1 MDACLHRNDVLNFS
15 EVSDKYRIKNLVKM
29 NHNLEI
35 LIKQKV
41 SHLKVVDVIS
51 QIAERDKVQVYAVG
65 GFVRDVI
72 LNRERNDLDVLV
84 IGSGIDFAKNVA
96 DKLKIENVSYYKNFG
111 TAHFDY
117 QGMNI
122 EFVGARKESYD
133 RTTRKPIVEDGTF
146 EDDIKRR
153 DFTINTLAISLN
165 KIDFGKLIDTYNG
178 LADIESKLIRT
189 PLDPFKTFDDDPLR
203 IMRAFR
209 FAAQLNFNV
218 DESIMIAAKEMRE
231 RLSIV
236 SQERITD
243 EFLKILASPKPS
255 VGFTLLFDS
264 GVLEIV
270 FPEIS
275 IMTGVDQRKDYH
287 HKDVFLH
294 TLQVVDNICRET
306 DDVWLRFAALVHDIA
321 KPPTKK
327 FVEGIGW
334 TFHGHEELGARMMRK
349 IFIRLK
355 LPLHKLEYIQKLI
368 RLHLRPIALAKE
380 DVTDSAIRRFVVNA
394 GEDLEDLIILC
405 RADITSKNP
414 IKVEKYLA
422 NYERVMQKVRDVKE
436 RDQLRAFQSPVRG
449 EEIMQICNLKPS
461 RKVGEIKTA
470 IEEAILDGKIG
481 NNYEE
486 AYKYLMEIK
495 DQLLEN

>member
-1 MDACLHRNDVLNFS
+1 
-15 EVSDKYRIKNLVKM
+15 M
-29 NHNLEI
+29 NHAIKKLILEKISTLEI
-35 LIKQKV
+35 IN
-41 SHLKVVDVIS
+41 VIS
-51 QIAERDKVQVYAVG
+51 HTAEEKNIKVYAVG
-65 GFVRDVI
+65 GFVRDII
-72 LNRERNDLDVLV
+72 LNRERNDLDILV
-84 IGSGIDFAKNVA
+84 IGSGPAFAESVA
-96 DKLKIENVSYYKNFG
+96 DKIGITNVSNFKNFG

-117 QGMNI
+117 QGMNV

-133 RTTRKPIVEDGTF
+133 RNTRKPIVEDGTF
-146 EDDIKRR
+146 EDDIARR
-153 DFTINTLAISLN
+153 DFTINSLAISLN
-165 KIDFGKLIDTYNG
+165 KNEFGELVDKYNG
-178 LADIESKLIRT
+178 LLEIRNKLIKT
-189 PLDPFKTFDDDPLR
+189 PLDPLKTFDDDPLR

-209 FAAQLNFNV
+209 FASQLNFTV
-218 DESIMIAAKEMRE
+218 DESIIKASNKMRS
-231 RLSIV
+231 RLAIV

-243 EFLKILASPKPS
+243 EFLKILESPKPS
-255 VGFTLLFDS
+255 IGLQLLFDS

-275 IMTGVDQRKDYH
+275 IMAGVDQRKDYH

-294 TLQVVDNICRET
+294 TLQVVDNICNET
-306 DDVWLRFAALVHDIA
+306 ENVWLRFAALVHDIA

-334 TFHGHEELGARMMRK
+334 TFHGHEDLGARMMKK
-349 IFIRLK
+349 IFHRMK
-355 LPLHKLEYIQKLI
+355 LPLHKLEYIQKLV

-380 DVTDSAIRRFVVNA
+380 EVTDSAIRRFVVSA
-394 GEDLEDLIILC
+394 GEDLEDLIVLC

-414 IKVEKYLA
+414 MKVEKYLG

-486 AYKYLMEIK
+486 AYKYLIEIK
-495 DQLLEN
+495 DQFLEN